1 MSGDADQEI
10 ACRDGLAIEVNV
22 PPAVQ
27 LPIYASNEKMRDIK
41 MLMLIGIA
49 HVRAVQDER
58 VIEQGAVAVRRCLQL
73 VGKIGGRI
81 KMVAVQLREAL
92 DLRRII
98 LVV

>member
-1 MSGDADQEI
+1 
-10 ACRDGLAIEVNV
+10 VNV
-22 PPAVQ
+22 PAALQ
-27 LPIYASNEKMRDIK
+27 LPIHASNQKMRDIK

-49 HVRAVQDER
+49 HIRAVQDER

-73 VGKIGGRI
+73 VRKICGRI
-81 KMVAVQLREAL
+81 KMVAIQLRKAL